1 MNEKAAHEGLE
12 RFAKSNGISYKHARA
27 EMIEGDADA
36 GWRHLEYARD
46 NKDKAERACVLLW
59 LQLLEQR
66 GKLIVTDENVAAIES
81 MLKEIAK

>member
-1 MNEKAAHEGLE
+1 MNEKAAHDGLE
-12 RFAKSNGISYKHARA
+12 RFAKSNGISYKHASA

-66 GKLIVTDENVAAIES
+66 GKKFAMAA
-81 MLKEIAK
+81 